1 MRGKRLK
8 GSGMRIGELSRATG
22 VSIRSLRYY
31 EEQRLLAADR
41 TPAGQRVYATDA
53 PDRVRL
59 IQCLYSAGLPS
70 SSIVLL
76 LRCESTG
83 RVSTGMLEE
92 VRGQRESIARR
103 LEQLTIA
110 AARIDALIDTMAA
123 ASDGPHVDAAG

>member
-1 MRGKRLK
+1 
-8 GSGMRIGELSRATG
+8 MRIGELSRATG

-41 TPAGQRVYATDA
+41 TPTGQRVYATDA

-70 SSIVLL
+70 SSIALL

-83 RVSTGMLEE
+83 RISAGMIDE
-92 VRGQRESIARR
+92 VRGQQERIARR
-103 LEQLTIA
+103 LEQLTAA
-110 AARIDALIDTMAA
+110 AARIDALVDTMV
-123 ASDGPHVDAAG
+123 ASAEGPPVDAAELGDTP